1 MINERTDSELI
12 AATLVGDLKCYSELV
27 RRYEGNV
34 RACLSVRL
42 QNSYEAED
50 LAQEA
55 FIVAYKKLEDFDQNK
70 PFGPWV
76 RTIALNLLRNYM
88 RKHKPIFMGDM
99 AALDDLVQGKL
110 EGGAFLQDED
120 ERLEALKGCIK
131 KLTGSMK
138 ELITLRYLED
148 RSVKE
153 LTEKYDSSHSTITMR
168 LHRIRE
174 KLHKC
179 VVSNIS

>member
-1 MINERTDSELI
+1 
-12 AATLVGDLKCYSELV
+12 
-27 RRYEGNV
+27 
-34 RACLSVRL
+34 
-42 QNSYEAED
+42 
-50 LAQEA
+50 
-55 FIVAYKKLEDFDQNK
+55 
-70 PFGPWV
+70 
-76 RTIALNLLRNYM
+76 M

-110 EGGAFLQDED
+110 AGGAFLQDED